1 MDPDTIYLWF
11 GTPFVFFFT
20 SSTTNQTRVSYG
32 RLVSTTPPLCQRTP
46 RLEWRRVSAI
56 RVWVHLF
63 HDLLLFVQE
72 VALRGFI
79 CSCWLACGIAIDPF
93 IPSQKAYTGEILNIR
108 QCAIMFRVV
117 GSARQTFLHRRQVRL
132 IVFCLKSEVPAC
144 LNRFGRRFSF
154 GTMLAITIS
163 VRGAELC

>member
-1 MDPDTIYLWF
+1 MF
-11 GTPFVFFFT
+11 
-20 SSTTNQTRVSYG
+20 
-32 RLVSTTPPLCQRTP
+32 TTPPLCQRTP

-93 IPSQKAYTGEILNIR
+93 IPSRRAYTGEILNIR
-108 QCAIMFRVV
+108 QCTRFHDCTTKGTTWQLCFEWLGPQGRAPHIAGKLGRSPFASPVPTTHRLPTHKQWC
-117 GSARQTFLHRRQVRL
+117 RFHFFLL
-132 IVFCLKSEVPAC
+132 AD
-144 LNRFGRRFSF
+144 RF
-154 GTMLAITIS
+154 
-163 VRGAELC
+163 